1 MSKYRNVKC
10 EHQGQRYDSKRERDR
25 HIDLMLLERAG
36 QITDLRRQVAY
47 ELAPRVKLGGRFKP
61 ALRYFA
67 DFTYTENGASVTED
81 VKGGGR
87 VTEAFRIKAHLM
99 ATVHGIEIRLT

>member
-10 EHQGQRYDSKRERDR
+10 EHLGQKYDSKRERDR
-25 HIDLMLLERAG
+25 HIDLLLLERAG
-36 QITDLRRQVAY
+36 QITELRRQVAY

-61 ALRYFA
+61 ALRYVA
-67 DFTYTENGASVTED
+67 DFCYVEAGAVVTED
-81 VKGGGR
+81 SKGAITR
-87 VTEAFRIKAHLM
+87 EFRIKQHLM